1 MSGDVASRLAAGDTT
16 LFAGTGAA
24 YSLGWLH
31 HPERYLGSW
40 LDEFD
45 ARRPRRHGRT
55 IVLGM
60 GGSSSPAR
68 LYAEARPDG
77 PLVVLDT
84 SHPDT
89 VDAVDFSETTV
100 VASSKSGST
109 IETQT
114 LLAHAFANGLEPEDL
129 VVVTD
134 PATTLAGLAEDLG
147 ATLVHGD
154 PEAGGRFSGL
164 SPFGLVPA
172 LYAGWS
178 PDELREELAGSSVA
192 ALADAALEEAERLV
206 VAVRDGWAFLDL
218 GNDPVTSGGAQW
230 LEQLVAESTGKAGRG
245 FVPRVSGPARRV
257 RPSDM
262 QRLHLV
268 VALLAR
274 ALGVDPFD
282 QPDVDAVKRGV
293 FALLSADARDED
305 ERSDVAEIRDALGA
319 STYVAIQAYA
329 PLEGATALADL
340 RRRVEDAYGVT
351 TANFAPR
358 YLHSTGQLH
367 KGGPAGV
374 AALQVRVRPRSRPHR
389 IQGRGYSFHDLHRAQ
404 ARADLRAM
412 RERHRVAHYLDVDDF
427 DEAAR
432 LLGLGP

>member
-1 MSGDVASRLAAGDTT
+1 MKGDVASRLAAGDAT
-16 LFAGTGAA
+16 LFAGSGAA
-24 YSLGWLH
+24 YSLGWLRH
-31 HPERYLGSW
+31 AERYLGPW

-45 ARRPRRHGRT
+45 ERRPRRYPRVL
-55 IVLGM
+55 VLGM
-60 GGSSSPAR
+60 GGATSPAR
-68 LYAEARPDG
+68 LYAEARADG
-77 PLVVLDT
+77 RLAVLDT

-89 VDAVDFSETTV
+89 VAATDFTETTV

-114 LLAHAFANGLEPEDL
+114 LLAHALANGLEPEDL

-134 PATTLAGLAEDLG
+134 PATALAGLAEDLG

-154 PEAGGRFSGL
+154 PETGGRFSGL

-172 LYAGWS
+172 LYAGWT
-178 PDELREELAGSSVA
+178 PDALREELVTDGVA
-192 ALADAALEEAERLV
+192 ELASGALEEAANLM
-206 VAVRDGWAFLDL
+206 RDVEGGWAFFDL
-218 GNDPVTSGGAQW
+218 GGDPITSGGALW

-245 FVPRVSGPARRV
+245 FVPRVAGTAREV
-257 RPSDM
+257 RPGEI

-282 QPDVDAVKRGV
+282 QPDVDSVKQAV
-293 FALLSADARDED
+293 FALLSGAVPED
-305 ERSDVAEIRDALGA
+305 EPASSPAEIRGALHA
-319 STYVAIQAYA
+319 ATYVAIQAYA
-329 PLEGATALADL
+329 PLERAAELADL
-340 RRRVEDAYGVT
+340 RRKVEDSYGAA

-374 AALQVRVRPRSRPHR
+374 VALQVRVRPRGAPRR
-389 IQGRGYSFHDLHRAQ
+389 IQGRGYSFHDLHLAQ

-412 RERHRVAHYLDVDDF
+412 RGRDRVAHSLEVDDLE
-427 DEAAR
+427 EAGS
-432 LLGLGP
+432 LLGLEA